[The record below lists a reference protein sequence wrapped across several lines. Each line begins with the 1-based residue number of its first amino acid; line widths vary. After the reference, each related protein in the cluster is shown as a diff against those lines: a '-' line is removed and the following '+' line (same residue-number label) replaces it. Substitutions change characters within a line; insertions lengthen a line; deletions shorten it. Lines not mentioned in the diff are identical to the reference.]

1 MLDMLDIQDSY
12 QAREIIREG
21 KYCGY
26 TTGVANRYVQGNVV
40 ILPAEY
46 AIEFAAFCQRN
57 PKPCP
62 LIGMST
68 PGDPFL
74 NCTLGELDIRTD
86 VPKYRVFRH
95 GELVDEPTNIDSY
108 WRSDLVVFVLGCSL
122 SFELPLLE
130 AGFHLPH
137 IKRGTIVPMYI
148 TNQQCRPA
156 GRFWGSMVVSMR
168 SFPKDRV
175 DEVVRI
181 TSKFPSVHGGPV
193 HVGDPND
200 IGIKNLYQP
209 NWGETPDILPADHVP
224 MFWACGVTP
233 QVVIQK
239 AKPSL
244 CITHSPGC
252 MLITDLLNKDLA
264 VS

>member
-1 MLDMLDIQDSY
+1 MLDVQDSY
-12 QAREIIREG
+12 QAREIIRAG

-26 TTGVANRYVQGNVV
+26 TTGAANQHVQGNLV

-46 AIEFAAFCQRN
+46 ALEFAVFCHRN

-62 LIGMST
+62 IIGMGT

-74 NCTLGELDIRTD
+74 NCTLGEIDIRTD
-86 VPKYRVFRH
+86 LPKYRVFQY
-95 GELVDEPTNIDSY
+95 GELIGEPTNIDSH
-108 WRSDLVVFVLGCSL
+108 WRADLVAFVLGCSL

-130 AGFHLPH
+130 SGFRLPH
-137 IKRGTIVPMYI
+137 IEQGTIVPMYI
-148 TNQQCRPA
+148 TDQQCRPA
-156 GRFWGSMVVSMR
+156 GRFWGPMVVSMR
-168 SFPKDRV
+168 SFPKDRAE
-175 DEVVRI
+175 EVIRI

-193 HVGDPND
+193 HVGDPGA
-200 IGIKNLYQP
+200 IGIKSLYQP
-209 NWGETPDILPADHVP
+209 NWGETPDMLPADHVP

>member
-1 MLDMLDIQDSY
+1 MLKIQDPH
-12 QAREIIREG
+12 QARELIRAG
-21 KYCGY
+21 NYCGY
-26 TTGVANRYVQGNVV
+26 TAGAANQYVQGNLV
-40 ILPAEY
+40 ILPTEY
-46 AIEFAAFCQRN
+46 AVEFAAFCNRN

-68 PGDPFL
+68 PGDPFF
-74 NCTLGELDIRTD
+74 NSTLGDLDVRTD
-86 VPKYRVFRH
+86 LPKYRVFRH
-95 GELVDEPTNIDSY
+95 GELIDEPTDINSY
-108 WRSDLVVFVLGCSL
+108 WRSDLVAFVLGCSL

-137 IKRGTIVPMYI
+137 IEQGTIVPMYI
-148 TNQQCRPA
+148 TDRECKPA
-156 GRFWGSMVVSMR
+156 GRFFGPMVVSMR
-168 SFPKDRV
+168 SFPKDQA

-181 TSKFPSVHGGPV
+181 TSKFPSVHGAPI
-193 HVGDPND
+193 HVGDPGA
-200 IGIKNLYQP
+200 IGIQNLYQP
-209 NWGETPDILPADHVP
+209 NWGESPAPLPADHVP

-264 VS
+264 IS